1 MSNTEVKS
9 KKVTGKKP
17 EQNIRGRRLRKVF
30 SYFCLFTFVFLLS
43 SVTNAQDDPPD
54 GAPPPLKVFSKDEQD
69 RLDAKKDLKD
79 RTKLA
84 LELMDQRLTA
94 AEKFA
99 GSSDFDPMFRELG
112 GFHALMDESIDH
124 LNGLDTGKNKK
135 VLDNFKRL
143 EIGLRAF
150 SSRIEVIRRD
160 VPISYDNYV
169 VKLIKYVRDA
179 RTQATEPLFGNTVL
193 PNRKPGN

>member
-1 MSNTEVKS
+1 MGISS
-9 KKVTGKKP
+9 
-17 EQNIRGRRLRKVF
+17 IAAVF
-30 SYFCLFTFVFLLS
+30 FILNFAFCLIGF
-43 SVTNAQDDPPD
+43 AQDDPPD
-54 GAPPPLKVFSKDEQD
+54 AAPPPLKVFSKEEQD
-69 RLDAKKDLKD
+69 RLASKKDLKD

-84 LELMDQRLTA
+84 LELMDLRLDA

-112 GFHALMDESIDH
+112 GFHALMDETIDH
-124 LNGLDTGKNKK
+124 LNRLDTGKNKK

-150 SSRIEVIRRD
+150 SSRIEVIRRE
-160 VPISYDNYV
+160 VPIRYDNYV
-169 VKLIKYVRDA
+169 VKLIKYVREA
-179 RTQATEPLFGNTVL
+179 RTKATEPLFGNTVL